1 LAAPNYLSGEITL
14 GGLTQTAAAFV
25 QVQVALNWL
34 VDNYARIAEW
44 LASASRVTGLW
55 TAFSDLDASVGIEE
69 SERITIEDSPD
80 GDIHLDGLAVAQ
92 HDGRIMIDE
101 ADTVIAAGQKVLLMG
116 ESGTGKST
124 LIRAIAGLWP
134 WGSGSVRL
142 PAGAK
147 AAFLPQRPYLPL
159 GTLRQV
165 LCYPDDG
172 TERDEDALRQALT
185 RCGLRRLIPRL
196 DEEEK
201 WDKVLSGG
209 EQQRIGF
216 ARLLVMR
223 PDIVIMDEAT
233 AALDAASQDSMM
245 ELFRDELAKA
255 TLISVGH
262 RSELEDYHER
272 KLTLHRH
279 ATRVEMAAGENIRH
293 TRRLSGL
300 LRRTLRPRPSP
311 DPSSPVSGRAD

>member
-1 LAAPNYLSGEITL
+1 MPRQRGKAGGGAGVQFRVKTQVFRSVV
-14 GGLTQTAAAFV
+14 GGLKRQAV
-25 QVQVALNWL
+25 P
-34 VDNYARIAEW
+34 IA
-44 LASASRVTGLW
+44 
-55 TAFSDLDASVGIEE
+55 I
-69 SERITIEDSPD
+69 
-80 GDIHLDGLAVAQ
+80 
-92 HDGRIMIDE
+92 
-101 ADTVIAAGQKVLLMG
+101 IAAGQKVLLMG

-142 PAGAK
+142 PVGAK
-147 AAFLPQRPYLPL
+147 VAFLPQRPYMPL

-165 LCYPDDG
+165 LNYPEDG
-172 TERDEDALRQALT
+172 TTASDELLQKALT
-185 RCGLRRLIPRL
+185 RCGLRRLIPRM

-216 ARLLVMR
+216 ARLLVMQ

-233 AALDAASQDSMM
+233 AALDAASQDTMM
-245 ELFRDELAKA
+245 ELFRDELGHV

-262 RSELEDYHER
+262 RSELEDYHDR

-279 ATRVEMAAGENIRH
+279 ATRVSMAAGENIKRG
-293 TRRLSGL
+293 RRLAGL

-311 DPSSPVSGRAD
+311 DPSSAVSTPADD